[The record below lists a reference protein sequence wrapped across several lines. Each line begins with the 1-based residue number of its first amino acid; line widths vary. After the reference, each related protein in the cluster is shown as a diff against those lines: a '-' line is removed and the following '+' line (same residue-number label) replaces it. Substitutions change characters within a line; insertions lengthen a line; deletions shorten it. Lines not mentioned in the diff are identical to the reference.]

1 MKFGLDGN
9 LYVAAVNQGDVT
21 IVSPDGK
28 IVRRIQLH
36 GPAPT
41 NVCFGPKGS
50 LKLYVTEQGVGNFE
64 VYDVAT
70 DGLPLHG

>member
-1 MKFGLDGN
+1 
-9 LYVAAVNQGDVT
+9 
-21 IVSPDGK
+21 
-28 IVRRIQLH
+28 
-36 GPAPT
+36 
-41 NVCFGPKGS
+41 VCFGPKGS